1 MHNATT
7 ENNEILTINHCSDL
21 DEVLEIVRR
30 CEDCRS
36 AIKWLKYG
44 WTSVRAIWC
53 VRQINSSDETP

>member
-1 MHNATT
+1 VFYLLTVVMHNATT

-44 WTSVRAIWC
+44 
-53 VRQINSSDETP
+53 